1 MTPEQKKKRDRFL
14 RNRQKRQEAEKAKK
28 EANAEK
34 QKRSEQIIFDE
45 GHERV

>member
-34 QKRSEQIIFDE
+34 QKRSEQINCFE
-45 GHERV
+45 GH